1 MFRVTKSDASFC
13 SFHSQNAY
21 NYIIPHLSLLGL
33 HDLLVLLLGDPLGLG
48 RQQLIQQVW
57 DVRFVWSTMY
67 NVSPE
72 VMLCV
77 SISISSASIMIAVS
91 SMVTLATL
99 LAMLRS
105 LLY

>member
-1 MFRVTKSDASFC
+1 MFTFYDASSYFLT
-13 SFHSQNAY
+13 QIAY
-21 NYIIPHLSLLGL
+21 NCTHTHLSLLGL

-48 RQQLIQQVW
+48 RQQFIQQVW
-57 DVRFVWSTMY
+57 DVRFVWSTMS

-77 SISISSASIMIAVS
+77 SISIISSASIMIAVS
-91 SMVTLATL
+91 SIVTLATL